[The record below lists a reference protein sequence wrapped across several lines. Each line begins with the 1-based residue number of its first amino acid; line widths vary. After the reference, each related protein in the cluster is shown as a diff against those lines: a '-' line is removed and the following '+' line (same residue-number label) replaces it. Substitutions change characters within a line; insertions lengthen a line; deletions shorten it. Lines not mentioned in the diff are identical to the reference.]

1 MKKRI
6 TNCVVLLA
14 FLLIVFLNA
23 LILPK
28 NKSEN
33 IDKSGILLSE
43 ETTEEATV
51 VTREEAMIEM
61 AINQMNEEMAIIDN
75 IENKEKWFKE
85 YKEIVDK
92 YSYIL
97 DPPETIYDYFDE
109 DELDLLFRVVHAEI
123 GDEWD
128 FEEKVNVANV
138 IFNRLS
144 NEVFPDTIFEVLTE
158 DQFCTIRNGSY
169 LNEPSE
175 KTITA
180 CEYAFMFPDTT
191 NGALFFDNNGV
202 LEKSYKKVYED
213 KAHNF
218 YSLKTV

>member
-6 TNCVVLLA
+6 LNCAVLLV
-14 FLLIVFLNA
+14 FLLVVFLNA
-23 LILPK
+23 FILSISDNK
-28 NKSEN
+28 NLNE
-33 IDKSGILLSE
+33 SGILTE
-43 ETTEEATV
+43 ETVEATV

-85 YKEIVDK
+85 YKKIVDK

-97 DPPETIYDYFDE
+97 DPPETIYDYFNE

-128 FEEKVNVANV
+128 FEEKVNVVNV
-138 IFNRLS
+138 ILNRLS
-144 NEVFPDTIFEVLTE
+144 SEVFPDTIFEVLTE

-175 KTITA
+175 KTIAA

-191 NGALFFDNNGV
+191 NGALFFDNNGA
-202 LEKSYKKVYED
+202 LGSYYRFILND
-213 KAHNF
+213 GAHNF
-218 YSLKTV
+218 YGLKTA